1 MHALRR
7 PRTWWTARG
16 AGGPSSSRFFRG
28 FAGGALGGPLN
39 ARGAARLHTPRAVA
53 ALQQLLSP
61 SAAADAGSLC
71 LFLARSLAAAAATAG
86 FEGLWVLCC
95 PLTVWGHA
103 WAFAAAAVAAAAV
116 AAAAGACG
124 AAAVVPYFR
133 ILLLLVLLL
142 LPPSLVETSLLP
154 LLLLLLSLVSGAFL
168 RGQCEAFI
176 LCCSAW
182 IVHTPQAAALLTH
195 QPRADHAAAE
205 AAMCCCCCSSSKG
218 SSSFVAPAAAELQQV
233 ACWDGRGDTQQT
245 GGPLPLLQP
254 EDVVSGLGDAF
265 RCLARGF
272 TSAQAVVCRMYSPNR
287 LGPETLQLAARVLP
301 ALVLRPLLG
310 FSEGCTRALQGARNQ
325 LRPSAREER
334 LAVVRH
340 PRTDVGLIPSDE
352 DDDML
357 IA

>member
-1 MHALRR
+1 MGLCNH
-7 PRTWWTARG
+7 
-16 AGGPSSSRFFRG
+16 
-28 FAGGALGGPLN
+28 
-39 ARGAARLHTPRAVA
+39 
-53 ALQQLLSP
+53 QQLLSP

-86 FEGLWVLCC
+86 FEGLCVICC

-103 WAFAAAAVAAAAV
+103 SRS
-116 AAAAGACG
+116 GRG
-124 AAAVVPYFR
+124 SD
-133 ILLLLVLLL
+133 VLLL
-142 LPPSLVETSLLP
+142 LQQQQRQQQ
-154 LLLLLLSLVSGAFL
+154 L
-168 RGQCEAFI
+168 RG
-176 LCCSAW
+176 
-182 IVHTPQAAALLTH
+182 T
-195 QPRADHAAAE
+195 
-205 AAMCCCCCSSSKG
+205 SSSR
-218 SSSFVAPAAAELQQV
+218 AA
-233 ACWDGRGDTQQT
+233 T
-245 GGPLPLLQP
+245 GGLLGWARRHTTNRRPSTASSGDGASAEWAVVHLGAEGLYEP

-272 TSAQAVVCRMYSPNR
+272 TSAQAVVCRMYTPNR
-287 LGPETLQLAARVLP
+287 VGPETLQLAARVLP